1 VVLPPEGVLYIF
13 PARAHVRTR
22 LFSGAFGDF
31 SATKAFFFS
40 MPKNGPTMAKNGQN
54 GQNCPKIGQQ
64 NRGVPQEI
72 PTNPKNIG
80 KMAKN
85 APTVQKMHQQ
95 E

>member
-1 VVLPPEGVLYIF
+1 
-13 PARAHVRTR
+13 
-22 LFSGAFGDF
+22 
-31 SATKAFFFS
+31 
-40 MPKNGPTMAKNGQN
+40 MAKNGQN